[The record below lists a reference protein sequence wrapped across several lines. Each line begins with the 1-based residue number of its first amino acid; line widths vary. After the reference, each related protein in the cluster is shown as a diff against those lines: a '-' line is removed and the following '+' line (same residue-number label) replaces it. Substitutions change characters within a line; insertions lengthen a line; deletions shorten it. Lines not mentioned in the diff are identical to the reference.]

1 MTVESEVVFLKSFVN
16 NVGAE
21 ISRMNTI
28 AADRSKSDFIGSIS
42 HELRSPLHGL
52 LAAAEFLE
60 ETQLDSYQKSLI
72 ATQVSCGKTL
82 LQVIEHVLDF
92 SKINSLANVCTNDD
106 CIRLF

>member
-1 MTVESEVVFLKSFVN
+1 M
-16 NVGAE
+16 
-21 ISRMNTI
+21 
-28 AADRSKSDFIGSIS
+28 
-42 HELRSPLHGL
+42 

-92 SKINSLANVCTNDD
+92 SKINSLAKVCMNSPYGGSLFLTFKRTSLHLVNKTMSQYSGPR
-106 CIRLF
+106 CSRFLVGPMLPNYLRRL

>member
-1 MTVESEVVFLKSFVN
+1 MTIESEVAFLKSFVN

-21 ISRMNTI
+21 LSRTNTI

-60 ETQLDSYQKSLI
+60 ESQLDSYQKGLI
-72 ATQVSCGKTL
+72 AIQVSCGKTL

-92 SKINSLANVCTNDD
+92 SKINSLVEVGTNDD
-106 CIRLF
+106 RVQLF

>member
-1 MTVESEVVFLKSFVN
+1 MTIESEVVFLKSFVN

-21 ISRMNTI
+21 LSRMNTI

-92 SKINSLANVCTNDD
+92 SKINSLVQVCANDVR
-106 CIRLF
+106 I